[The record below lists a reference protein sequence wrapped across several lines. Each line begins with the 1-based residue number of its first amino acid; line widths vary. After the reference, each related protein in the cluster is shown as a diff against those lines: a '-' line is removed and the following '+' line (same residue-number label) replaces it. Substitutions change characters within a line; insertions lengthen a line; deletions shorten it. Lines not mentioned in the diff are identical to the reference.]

1 MTEPHLFDLNI
12 EEVLENWEVSHALRE
27 IISNAL
33 DEQVLTATAEV
44 QIAKDGAGRWVIR
57 DYGRGLRIEHF
68 TLNENQEKLARTS
81 GVIGK
86 FGVGLKDALATF
98 HRRGVD
104 VTIRSPSGTFRL
116 RETAKHG
123 FSDITTLHVELDDA
137 PTAMEGTEFVFNGVS
152 DADMDAAKRLFLKF
166 NDEEVLETTKYGE
179 ILARGSEGRVYISGV
194 FASDE
199 PGFIF
204 SYNVTDLTDAM
215 RKRLNRE
222 RMNVGRTT
230 YAERVRSILK
240 SATAPIVMNEIIE
253 KIRVRSQG
261 EVPDELTW
269 IEITVM
275 ALTYLFQERNVL
287 FVTEPELHGHPDVI
301 DHARSD
307 GMDVF
312 IVTTQE
318 KVKLVEQSRAGGVAT
333 RTLETYVK
341 EFNESFEYSFV
352 ETSELDAR
360 ERAILDL
367 TDALCQLVG
376 APRRPPVLVSET
388 MRISRDDTEGVW
400 DRDLGAIV
408 IRRDKLR
415 SPRDFAATL
424 LHELAHASSGT
435 ADVTREF
442 EAVLTSYLGST
453 STAAVDRGNQRSTAV
468 SGPSAS
474 DQGERG

>member
-1 MTEPHLFDLNI
+1 MTEPQLFDLNI
-12 EEVLENWEVSHALRE
+12 EEVLENWEISHALRE

-33 DEQVLTATAEV
+33 DEQVLTGTADVE
-44 QIAKDGAGRWVIR
+44 IAKDGAGRWVIR
-57 DYGRGLRIEHF
+57 DYGRGLKIEHF

-98 HRRGVD
+98 HRRGVQ
-104 VTIRSPSGTFRL
+104 VAIRSRNGTFRL

-137 PTAMEGTEFVFNGVS
+137 TNVMEGTEFTFSGVS
-152 DADMDAAKRLFLKF
+152 DADMAAAKGLFMKF
-166 NDEEVLETTKYGE
+166 NDEEVLEATKYGE
-179 ILARGSEGRVYISGV
+179 ILTRGTGGRVYISGV

-230 YAERVRSILK
+230 YAERIRSILK
-240 SATAPIVMNEIIE
+240 SATAATVMNEIIE
-253 KIRVRSQG
+253 KIRARSQG

-269 IEITVM
+269 IEITLM
-275 ALTYLFQERNVL
+275 ALTYLSQQRDVL
-287 FVTEPELHGHPDVI
+287 FVTEAEIHGHPDLI

-307 GMDVF
+307 GLEVF
-312 IVTTQE
+312 MVTSQE
-318 KVKLVEQSRAGGVAT
+318 KAKLVAQRRAGGVDT
-333 RTLETYVK
+333 RTLEAYVR
-341 EFNESFEYSFV
+341 EFNDSFEYSFV
-352 ETSELDAR
+352 DVSQLDDR

-367 TDALCQLVG
+367 AEDLCQLVG
-376 APRRPPVLVSET
+376 VRKKPPILVSET

-400 DRDLGAIV
+400 DSEVGAIV

-415 SPRDFAATL
+415 SRHEFAATL
-424 LHELAHASSGT
+424 LHEVAHVTSGT

-442 EAVLTSYLGST
+442 ESVLTQYLGRT
-453 STAAVDRGNQRSTAV
+453 SALALDADH
-468 SGPSAS
+468 P
-474 DQGERG
+474 